1 MMSSRSAIGMQQTDK
16 FSSKI
21 APLIGSGERTGERYE
36 PPVFMINPETTRTNS
51 DLKNLGI
58 RSNSTMTPSQS
69 LYPSKQTSTSGLE
82 KNAFDRT
89 YAFTGAPNSK
99 SKKMLLTITKE
110 DNNKI

>member
-1 MMSSRSAIGMQQTDK
+1 MSSRSAIGMQQTDK

-21 APLIGSGERTGERYE
+21 APFLGSGERYE
-36 PPVFMINPETTRTNS
+36 PPVFIINPESTRENS